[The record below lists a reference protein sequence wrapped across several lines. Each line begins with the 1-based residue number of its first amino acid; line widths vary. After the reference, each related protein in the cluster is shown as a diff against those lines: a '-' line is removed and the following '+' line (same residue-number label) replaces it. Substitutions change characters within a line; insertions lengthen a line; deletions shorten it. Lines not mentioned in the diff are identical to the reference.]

1 MNTFAPIAT
10 LGLNCFAS
18 KPNQI
23 KTPLAPAVT
32 TASNGYSL
40 HSPVFLKAVKGHLPQ
55 LGEVPLAAHALP
67 RVVPPAKHSSFSEKL
82 QRTQITG
89 TLKMNRP

>member
-1 MNTFAPIAT
+1 MNIFAPIAT
-10 LGLNCFAS
+10 LSLNCFDS
-18 KPNQI
+18 KPNQM
-23 KTPLAPAVT
+23 KVSLALAVI

-40 HSPVFLKAVKGHLPQ
+40 HSPAFLKAVKVHLPQ
-55 LGEVPLAAHALP
+55 LGEVPLAARALP

-89 TLKMNRP
+89 TIKMNRP